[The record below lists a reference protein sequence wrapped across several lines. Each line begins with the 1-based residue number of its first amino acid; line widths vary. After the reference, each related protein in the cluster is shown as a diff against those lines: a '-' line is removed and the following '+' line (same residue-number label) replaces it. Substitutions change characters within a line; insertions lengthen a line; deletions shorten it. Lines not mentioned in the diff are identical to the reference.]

1 MLGVC
6 ATVDGQIVLVPQLR
20 APIQMPDN
28 NIDGGTGL
36 HCVISIPG
44 LTRLVNVQGPPL
56 NT

>member
-6 ATVDGQIVLVPQLR
+6 ATVDGKVVLVPQLR

-44 LTRLVNVQGPPL
+44 LTRLVNVQGPP
-56 NT
+56 